1 MALGFPLLNLAS
13 PYVEGVNLIQIQL
26 PLPSSLRFEQSN
38 IVWLSYWHSVMNSDC
53 IVVVH
58 FLTGCVVSEQMLLF
72 FIFLLSIYYHVE
84 IYTSCISIFLSFSFA
99 LQPVGVVG
107 AITPWNFP
115 LAMITRKVSSH
126 AVYLFL
132 GKLLK
137 MKWWL
142 RQYTFCIHGFW
153 AGWTSFGLWLHCCCQ
168 AIRIHTSDSIGC
180 SRPCSS
186 SWNTSGNHIKISIIP
201 ILFEFLFLVVAY

>member
-1 MALGFPLLNLAS
+1 MALRFLLLTLAS

-38 IVWLSYWHSVMNSDC
+38 IVWLSYWHSVMDSDSN
-53 IVVVH
+53 VGVH
-58 FLTGCVVSEQMLLF
+58 FSTWCVVSEQVLLF

-115 LAMITRKVSSH
+115 LAMITRKVCSH

-142 RQYTFCIHGFW
+142 RQYTFLHTWFLGRLDQ
-153 AGWTSFGLWLHCCCQ
+153 LWPVAALLL
-168 AIRIHTSDSIGC
+168 
-180 SRPCSS
+180 SS
-186 SWNTSGNHIKISIIP
+186 HQNSHLWQHWLQQTL
-201 ILFEFLFLVVAY
+201 LFKLEYQR